1 MKRKL
6 SSNGVKLYI
15 VIWIGIILLNLLF
28 WNSRAFSDVYVQ
40 RVFPIWVETY
50 GRITGL
56 FPFSVGEWMILLGIL
71 VLICLLLCLL
81 VLLFYRGKSFVRF
94 VTGYGCFLAWVVAVV
109 ALIMTLNCFSLYH
122 TSALSNPQELA
133 GEEEIHEEN
142 LLGMWNYLATRAN
155 ALSLQVKRAEDGR
168 VFAPEKDAMEK
179 TAILALRGISDR
191 YPRLMGYYPKPK
203 RLFFSDSM
211 CQQNMAGYYFP
222 FSMEANIN
230 DAMYVT
236 NKPATMCHELAHL
249 KGYISEDE
257 ASFLG
262 FLACVNSED
271 TLFQYSGYLSVLGYF
286 AKEIN
291 ELGASDPSIADRYE
305 IIQVTKQV
313 REDRIFLLPEDK
325 ERIEQEAILSSEKVD
340 KISDTFV
347 DTSLKLNGVKQGSQV
362 YAEVVKLLVRYYAKN
377 LVGKS

>member
-1 MKRKL
+1 
-6 SSNGVKLYI
+6 
-15 VIWIGIILLNLLF
+15 
-28 WNSRAFSDVYVQ
+28 
-40 RVFPIWVETY
+40 
-50 GRITGL
+50 
-56 FPFSVGEWMILLGIL
+56 
-71 VLICLLLCLL
+71 
-81 VLLFYRGKSFVRF
+81 
-94 VTGYGCFLAWVVAVV
+94 
-109 ALIMTLNCFSLYH
+109 
-122 TSALSNPQELA
+122 
-133 GEEEIHEEN
+133 
-142 LLGMWNYLATRAN
+142 
-155 ALSLQVKRAEDGR
+155 
-168 VFAPEKDAMEK
+168 
-179 TAILALRGISDR
+179 
-191 YPRLMGYYPKPK
+191 
-203 RLFFSDSM
+203 
-211 CQQNMAGYYFP
+211 
-222 FSMEANIN
+222 
-230 DAMYVT
+230 
-236 NKPATMCHELAHL
+236 MCHELAHL

-286 AKEIN
+286 AMESN

-325 ERIEQEAILSSEKVD
+325 ERIEQEAILPSEKVD